1 MAQIQARAVDG
12 WVAAE
17 VAGLNG
23 ARVFLG
29 KYHVLVVDAA
39 GNGFKGL
46 AGDTTLGIV
55 NGAAG
60 VVQWTGFTQVF

>member
-1 MAQIQARAVDG
+1 VDG

-29 KYHVLVVDAA
+29 EYHVLVVDAA

-46 AGDTTLGIV
+46 AKEYVSWLV
-55 NGAAG
+55 NG
-60 VVQWTGFTQVF
+60 TGMTKVF